1 MKCPKCNEEMVEGE
15 FRVQAQWKL
24 SGQYGAWVRPVE
36 VRSFM
41 DGFLMRDDH
50 RVHLTDQKARVCY
63 HCGAVVLFIEDA
75 SAFRPKAGKETLPRP
90 TSEPAPATE
99 NLPRPVGDSAPRSD
113 TLPRPAEEDN
123 DTRRS

>member
-15 FRVQAQWKL
+15 FQTPGRYNF
-24 SGQYGAWVRPVE
+24 SGRYGAWVRPVE

-50 RVHLTDQKARVCY
+50 RVHLIDQQARVCH

-75 SAFRPKAGKETLPRP
+75 SAFRPKTGKE
-90 TSEPAPATE
+90 APQSTA
-99 NLPRPVGDSAPRSD
+99 
-113 TLPRPAEEDN
+113 AEGDN
-123 DTRRS
+123 DTRQS